1 MVRDLMDDWMEFIQG
16 NTEPIFADLRSRG
29 YKSTLDLPV
38 ICFFDDLMIEF
49 PKAKVLLTVRDSPQA
64 WVKVRQL
71 NRIQCDKIIFS
82 HFEIPFG
89 KCSYCRTIVQ

>member
-16 NTEPIFADLRSRG
+16 NTEPIFSDLRNRG

-38 ICFFDDLMIEF
+38 ICFFDDLMNEF

-64 WVKVRQL
+64 WVKVGHESDNDRSD
-71 NRIQCDKIIFS
+71 NNSMTMKIIFKN
-82 HFEIPFG
+82 I
-89 KCSYCRTIVQ
+89 

>member
-16 NTEPIFADLRSRG
+16 NTEPIFSDLRSRG

-38 ICFFDDLMIEF
+38 ICFFDDLMNEF

-64 WVKVRQL
+64 WVKVGQIKTR
-71 NRIQCDKIIFS
+71 
-82 HFEIPFG
+82 
-89 KCSYCRTIVQ
+89 

>member
-38 ICFFDDLMIEF
+38 ICFFDDLMIEIS
-49 PKAKVLLTVRDSPQA
+49 KNSSGLTKNLITRS
-64 WVKVRQL
+64 L
-71 NRIQCDKIIFS
+71 
-82 HFEIPFG
+82 IPTNHTL
-89 KCSYCRTIVQ
+89 SLTDYD